1 MNYRSILFT
10 GYDQD
15 PLRSLL
21 EPVPAIAKFRS
32 AKDCRK
38 VYSYQLLQ
46 TFKICYPWFWLLSS
60 VLTHGSREH
69 KSRFFEVN

>member
-1 MNYRSILFT
+1 MNYYSIFT
-10 GYDQD
+10 GYHQD

-21 EPVPAIAKFRS
+21 EPVPGIGKFRS

-46 TFKICYPWFWLLSS
+46 TFKICYPWFWLLSP
-60 VLTHGSREH
+60 VLVRYSRE
-69 KSRFFEVN
+69 RP